1 MEFYYVLS
9 EDKRTATCYY
19 DDRREV
25 RGGILT
31 GRNFDYESRL
41 FGRLDNLKKVV
52 FDATCKSASF
62 DSTREWF
69 YGCSSLE
76 EITGLENLNTG
87 KVKNMHDMFCGCHAL
102 SALDLSSFDT
112 TQVTNM
118 SSMFRGCSALTALDL
133 SSFDTTQITNMSSM
147 FCGCRALSALDLS
160 SFDTKHVESMS
171 SMFRGCSALT
181 ALDLSSFNTTSVG
194 GMMSM
199 FQGCK
204 SLKALDLSSFNG
216 RAVVNMENMF
226 ADCPALTHLDL
237 SYFYPKK
244 VKVLKGMFFN
254 CRELTTI
261 YCKATWDCRS
271 SEGMFEECRKLR
283 GAVPYDFTRTDV
295 EMANPDTGYF
305 SSEEPNLPVPEKKPE
320 TVPEKKEE
328 PTNNEEQMTPNEFVN
343 CSFFTMQGVPIEGGV
358 ADLPAGMYLMKK
370 D

>member
-19 DDRREV
+19 DDRCEE

-31 GRNFDYESRL
+31 GRNSNYVSRP
-41 FGRLDNLKKVV
+41 FGKLYKLKKVA
-52 FDATCKSASF
+52 FDATCKSASLYG
-62 DSTREWF
+62 TRELF

-76 EITGLENLNTG
+76 EITGLENLSTG
-87 KVKNMHDMFCGCHAL
+87 KVKDMHA
-102 SALDLSSFDT
+102 
-112 TQVTNM
+112 
-118 SSMFRGCSALTALDL
+118 
-133 SSFDTTQITNMSSM
+133 M

-160 SFDTKHVESMS
+160 SFNTTLVTDMS
-171 SMFRGCSALT
+171 SMFAGCSALT
-181 ALDLSSFNTTSVG
+181 ALDLSSFQTTRVENMS
-194 GMMSM
+194 SM
-199 FQGCK
+199 FSGCS
-204 SLKALDLSSFNG
+204 SLKALDLSSFNVSAG
-216 RAVVNMENMF
+216 QQMYRMF
-226 ADCPALTHLDL
+226 ADCTALTQLDL

-244 VKVLKGMFFN
+244 VITLSRIFFN

-261 YCKATWDCRS
+261 YCKATWSCGKS
-271 SEGMFEECRKLR
+271 VAMFEECRKLR

-320 TVPEKKEE
+320 TAPEKKEE
-328 PTNNEEQMTPNEFVN
+328 PANNEEQMTPNEFVN

>member
-1 MEFYYVLS
+1 MKFYYVLS
-9 EDKRTATCYY
+9 EDERTATCYY
-19 DDRREV
+19 DDRWEE

-87 KVKNMHDMFCGCHAL
+87 KVKNMHD
-102 SALDLSSFDT
+102 
-112 TQVTNM
+112 
-118 SSMFRGCSALTALDL
+118 
-133 SSFDTTQITNMSSM
+133 M

-295 EMANPDTGYF
+295 EMANPETGYF

-320 TVPEKKEE
+320 TAPEKKEE
-328 PTNNEEQMTPNEFVN
+328 PANNEEHMTPNEFVN

-358 ADLPAGMYLMKK
+358 PDLPAGMYLMKK

>member
-118 SSMFRGCSALTALDL
+118 SSMFRGCSALT
-133 SSFDTTQITNMSSM
+133 T
-147 FCGCRALSALDLS
+147 
-160 SFDTKHVESMS
+160 
-171 SMFRGCSALT
+171 
-181 ALDLSSFNTTSVG
+181 LDLSSFNTTSVG

-320 TVPEKKEE
+320 TAPEKKEE
-328 PTNNEEQMTPNEFVN
+328 PANNEEQMTPNEFVN

>member
-9 EDKRTATCYY
+9 KDKRTATCYY
-19 DDRREV
+19 DYRREE
-25 RGGILT
+25 RGGILPW
-31 GRNFDYESRL
+31 GNSHYVFGLFRRL
-41 FGRLDNLKKVV
+41 FGLRYSLKKVV

-62 DSTREWF
+62 ASTTEWF
-69 YGCSSLE
+69 SGCSSLE
-76 EITGLENLNTG
+76 EITGLENLNTS
-87 KVKNMHDMFCGCHAL
+87 KVKDMHAMFCGCHVL

-112 TQVTNM
+112 TQVTN
-118 SSMFRGCSALTALDL
+118 
-133 SSFDTTQITNMSSM
+133 
-147 FCGCRALSALDLS
+147 
-160 SFDTKHVESMS
+160 MS

-320 TVPEKKEE
+320 TAPEKKEN
-328 PTNNEEQMTPNEFVN
+328 PANNEEEMTPNEFVN